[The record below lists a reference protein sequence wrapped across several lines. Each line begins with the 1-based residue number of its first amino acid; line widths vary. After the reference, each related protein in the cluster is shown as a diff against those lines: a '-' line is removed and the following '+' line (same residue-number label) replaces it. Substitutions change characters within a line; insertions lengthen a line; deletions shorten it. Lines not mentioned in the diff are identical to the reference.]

1 MLSTGLANTNITCS
15 SIELSHFN
23 PRIGQTCAEYMH
35 DYISLAG
42 GYVNNPE
49 ATQDCQFCYASDTN
63 VYLTGVS
70 ASYANRW
77 RDFGIMWAFIIFN
90 VIAALFLY
98 WLARVPKKQKVQDEP
113 DMHPASRVQSR
124 ATRTKSG

>member
-1 MLSTGLANTNITCS
+1 MS
-15 SIELSHFN
+15 
-23 PRIGQTCAEYMH
+23 
-35 DYISLAG
+35 DYISFAG

-70 ASYANRW
+70 SSYANRW
-77 RDFGIMWAFIIFN
+77 RDFGIMWAFVIFN
-90 VIAALFLY
+90 VMAALFLY

-124 ATRTKSG
+124 AAKSG